1 MSFNSRFV
9 DLTGSSFGM
18 LSVLSFYGKDKY
30 SHNLWLCRCE
40 CGNTTIAETRALKMG
55 KTRSCGCLARKLT
68 VERNTTHKGTHT
80 RLYGIYNK
88 IKWRCEYPNCRD
100 FKNYGGRG
108 IRVCDEWLNSFE
120 TFRDWAL
127 ANGYRDDLTIDRID
141 VNGNYEPSNCRWVT
155 MKVQTQNRRNSILIT
170 FNGETR
176 PLSVWAKEKGIKYLT
191 AYNRYKKGLTPEEI
205 LG

>member
-40 CGNTTIAETRALKMG
+40 CGSTTIVETRALKMG

-88 IKWRCEYPNCRD
+88 IKWRCEYPSCNSYRY
-100 FKNYGGRG
+100 YGERG
-108 IRVCDEWLNSFE
+108 IRICDEWKNSFE
-120 TFRDWAL
+120 AFRDWAL
-127 ANGYRDDLTIDRID
+127 SHGYREDLTIDRID
-141 VNGNYEPSNCRWVT
+141 VNGNYEPNNCRWAT
-155 MKVQTQNRRNSILIT
+155 KKVQSRNKRNNIRLT
-170 FNGETR
+170 FNGETKT
-176 PLSVWAKEKGIKYLT
+176 LMDWAKERDVKYMVLYRKYR
-191 AYNRYKKGLTPEEI
+191 AGLTPEEI